1 MEGGEEDR
9 VRRVMGDGRMGRVM
23 GEGGGRRV
31 MGKGGGGVDRGQ
43 GEEKRKG
50 KEGVRGRGEGTL
62 EEYAQNLARST
73 TKTGWIELQYSVS
86 HDSF

>member
-1 MEGGEEDR
+1 MKRRQKNRRVKREGGVSMR
-9 VRRVMGDGRMGRVM
+9 V
-23 GEGGGRRV
+23 
-31 MGKGGGGVDRGQ
+31 
-43 GEEKRKG
+43 KRKG
-50 KEGVRGRGEGTL
+50 KEGARGRGEGTL